1 MILRFESYATIE
13 VDGKFYMTPRDFMD
27 SVIYADQ
34 ENKGRVRRRKVTSEE
49 VGYMLHIGLYC
60 YKIRDFRP

>member
-1 MILRFESYATIE
+1 
-13 VDGKFYMTPRDFMD
+13 MD

-60 YKIRDFRP
+60 YKIRDFRPYNLALIST